1 MSLPGKKRKAKDN
14 KKGSKKKKKRK
25 AGGDS
30 DASEPEFDASATATP
45 EEEDYT
51 PKRSKGR
58 PPKNK
63 ETPASAAA
71 PATAA
76 TPAASDDKP
85 SVAEVCDNFGL
96 NDVDLEYTDADYQNL
111 TTYKLFQSTYKQ
123 RIQGANPK
131 VPQPKLMM
139 LVAAKWR
146 EFQTSSPDIQEVTAA
161 REGPSK
167 KIVSTQHGMGPHS
180 VLRSKV
186 LLCITKHIF
195 LYGTL

>member
-1 MSLPGKKRKAKDN
+1 MGDTFSNLTMPRPRRSATSSPCPPSPSPPSSTSSAPNEKSKRKR
-14 KKGSKKKKKRK
+14 SEV
-25 AGGDS
+25 S
-30 DASEPEFDASATATP
+30 D
-45 EEEDYT
+45 
-51 PKRSKGR
+51 
-58 PPKNK
+58 
-63 ETPASAAA
+63 
-71 PATAA
+71 
-76 TPAASDDKP
+76 ASDDKP

-96 NDVDLEYTDADYQNL
+96 NDVDLKYTDADYQNL
-111 TTYKLFQSTYKQ
+111 TWNRFQSTYKQ

-146 EFQTSSPDIQEVTAA
+146 EFQASSPDIQEVTAA